1 MRLSV
6 ENRLRLVNIY
16 HKNNLMLTKN
26 KYDRLSY
33 LAAKEQIFITARR
46 SRDIIAK
53 WEQTGSIT
61 DIVNNDRGQLKTK
74 VTERQLYRIE
84 REVFKRRDI
93 TSPRLKAKHG
103 LQVSARRGLMSRL

>member
-16 HKNNLMLTKN
+16 NKNKIMLTKN

-33 LAAKEQIFITARR
+33 LAAKEEIYISSRR

-53 WEQTGSIT
+53 WEKNRFYCQ
-61 DIVNNDRGQLKTK
+61 
-74 VTERQLYRIE
+74 Y
-84 REVFKRRDI
+84 
-93 TSPRLKAKHG
+93 AK
-103 LQVSARRGLMSRL
+103 Q

>member
-16 HKNNLMLTKN
+16 NKNKLMLTKN

-33 LAAKEQIFITARR
+33 LAAKEEIYISSCR

-53 WEQTGSIT
+53 WEETGSIAN
-61 DIVNNDRGQLKTK
+61 IPNNDRGTF
-74 VTERQLYRIE
+74 R
-84 REVFKRRDI
+84 
-93 TSPRLKAKHG
+93 
-103 LQVSARRGLMSRL
+103 